1 MVWICPIYKSPMA
14 DNGYDISDYYQ
25 LNPEFGDMRDLD
37 ELINKAKEKG
47 NKSGP

>member
-1 MVWICPIYKSPMA
+1 MWICPIYKSPMA